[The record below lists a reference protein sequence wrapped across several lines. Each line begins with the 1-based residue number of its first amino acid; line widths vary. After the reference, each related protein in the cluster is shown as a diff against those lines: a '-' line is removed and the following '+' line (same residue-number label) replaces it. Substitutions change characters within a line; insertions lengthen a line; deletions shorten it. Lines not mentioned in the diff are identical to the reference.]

1 MFENIQDI
9 RVFTVI
15 FQENSLS
22 QAARIL
28 QMTPGMVSRQLSKLE
43 EDLGLRLF
51 HRTTRS
57 VQPTEEGKRLYAQAM
72 NLFEMIESYE
82 NEWGGLTEAKG
93 ILKVSAS
100 ASFGRLHLMPVITK
114 FLKEYPKIQ
123 IQLDLSDRVVN
134 IIEEGVD
141 VAIRIGARTDS
152 TLVAKRLGS
161 GTRLLCASPSYLR
174 GKDPIRTPVDLDQHN
189 CVVLNQNYVWDF
201 EGPGGELYSQK
212 VRGNFQCNFGEAMS
226 QCVKAGLGIGIISY
240 WHAKGDLNSGELQV
254 VLPDFRLNNNPSIY
268 AVYPSRKYVPLRTK
282 VFVSYL
288 EEHLQI
294 PELDE
299 GTDERKPDAS

>member
-9 RVFTVI
+9 RIFTVI

-43 EDLGLRLF
+43 EEMGIRLF

-57 VQPTEEGKRLYAQAM
+57 VQPTEEGKRLFAQAM

-82 NEWGGLTEAKG
+82 SEWGGMTEPKG
-93 ILKVSAS
+93 LLKVSAS
-100 ASFGRLHLMPVITK
+100 ASFGRLHLMPVING

-123 IQLDLSDRVVN
+123 IQLDLSDRIVS
-134 IIEEGVD
+134 IIEEGID
-141 VAIRIGARTDS
+141 VGIRIGARTDS

-161 GTRLLCASPSYLR
+161 GTRLLCASSEYL
-174 GKDPIRTPVDLDQHN
+174 KDKAPLQSPADLAQHN
-189 CVVLNQNYVWDF
+189 CIILNQNYVWDF
-201 EGPGGELYSQK
+201 EGPNGEIFSQK
-212 VRGNFQCNFGEAMS
+212 VSGNFQCNFGEATS
-226 QCVKAGLGIGIISY
+226 QCVKAGLGIGVLSY
-240 WHAKGDLNSGELQV
+240 WHAKEDLRSGQV
-254 VLPDFRLNNNPSIY
+254 QALLPGYKLNNSPTIY
-268 AVYPSRKYVPLRTK
+268 AVYPSRKFIPLRTK

-288 EEHLQI
+288 EENLHIPSLEDEALQK
-294 PELDE
+294 
-299 GTDERKPDAS
+299 TS